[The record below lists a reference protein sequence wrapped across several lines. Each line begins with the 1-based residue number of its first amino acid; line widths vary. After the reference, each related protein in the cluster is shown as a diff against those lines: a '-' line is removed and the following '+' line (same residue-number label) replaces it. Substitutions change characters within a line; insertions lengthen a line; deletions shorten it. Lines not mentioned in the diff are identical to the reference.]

1 MRVVTILEK
10 KYPNFD
16 GLNLTYETLEGLV
29 KHNGPFLDLNKIP
42 QTVKLSTNA
51 SSSMEEI
58 RKFLFN
64 KMYRNELVV
73 KKLDKNALMI
83 EKLFLLFI
91 KDIHKL
97 PEQWKYFNGQILSEL
112 SQKEKFRVIADY
124 IAGMTDN
131 YLKREYNKFYK

>member
-1 MRVVTILEK
+1 
-10 KYPNFD
+10 
-16 GLNLTYETLEGLV
+16 
-29 KHNGPFLDLNKIP
+29 
-42 QTVKLSTNA
+42 
-51 SSSMEEI
+51 MEEI
-58 RKFLFN
+58 RNFLFN
-64 KMYRNELVV
+64 KMYRNESVV

-91 KDIHKL
+91 KDIHRL

-131 YLKREYNKFYK
+131 YLKKQVFHRRMRGSI